1 MKIMKKTM
9 IMVTAILSVGFMAAS
24 AFAWGHGG
32 GQRGGCGGQGYGAAG
47 ANLTQE
53 QQTELN
59 ALRQKFI
66 DETYETRSA
75 MMAKHQEVRMLMETS
90 NPDKAKLQALSD
102 EMLELKKSMA
112 DKRIDFALKAKKIA
126 PESNLMAFG
135 RHGGG
140 YGKGRHGGHGSFD
153 NHMGR
158 GTNGPCTWND
168 DSQQT
173 IQ

>member
-1 MKIMKKTM
+1 MKKTM
-9 IMVTAILSVGFMAAS
+9 IMITAILAVGFMTAS

-32 GQRGGCGGQGYGAAG
+32 GRRGGCGGQGYGAM

-59 ALRQKFI
+59 TLRQQFV

-90 NPDKAKLQALSD
+90 NPDKARLEALSN
-102 EMLELKKSMA
+102 EILELKKSMA

-126 PESNLMAFG
+126 PELNLMAFG
-135 RHGGG
+135 RHNGGYGSG
-140 YGKGRHGGHGSFD
+140 YGKGRHGGHGFG
-153 NHMGR
+153 NHMG
-158 GTNGPCTWND
+158 GNSSCPWYDGA
-168 DSQQT
+168 QQVT
-173 IQ
+173 Q